1 MTERFRRWF
10 RRWFRTVPK
19 TGADGGEGPKAE
31 TTKPPPVTSVWVL
44 GVRPPMGPR
53 PAVEGGVYEW
63 FLTLITP
70 RQDRVCRIDG
80 VSFFVRCDKTVA
92 ASRTI
97 ERMRRTQALTRSEL
111 TALIDEHRVTGSP
124 VYLQRRFDAV
134 ERTEQ
139 FRSGADEALHEALE
153 WGGIG
158 RHKTS
163 GTDGLG

>member
-1 MTERFRRWF
+1 MNERFRRWF

-19 TGADGGEGPKAE
+19 TGTHGTESAKAHA
-31 TTKPPPVTSVWVL
+31 TKPPAVTSEWVL
-44 GVRPPMGPR
+44 RVRPPMGPR

-63 FLTLITP
+63 CLTLITP

-80 VSFFVRCDKTVA
+80 VSFFVRCDKTIA

-97 ERMRRTQALTRSEL
+97 ERMHRTQALTRGEL
-111 TALIDEHRVTGSP
+111 TALIDEYRAAGSP
-124 VYLQRRFDAV
+124 VYLQRSIDAV
-134 ERTEQ
+134 ERTER
-139 FRSGADEALHEALE
+139 FKSGADETLHEALE

-158 RHKTS
+158 RHETS